1 MLIHKVFTFSLHVNR
16 NSKHFV
22 NFFSDRVGAIQKAKR
37 MTVSEVLDYLEISP
51 PMFSMIKSGKR
62 NPSVKTIRRI
72 ESAEREAGII
82 VDEPPA
88 VTKTLSEPSR
98 GSPSAREA
106 PADGMPDH
114 RDLSK
119 KLDEIL
125 RRLSALEKKAK
136 K

>member
-1 MLIHKVFTFSLHVNR
+1 MIHKVFTFRLHVNR
-16 NSKHFV
+16 NSEHIV

-51 PMFSMIKSGKR
+51 PMFSMIKSGQR

-72 ESAEREAGII
+72 ESAEREVGILPKEPEESDRAPPI
-82 VDEPPA
+82 V
-88 VTKTLSEPSR
+88 
-98 GSPSAREA
+98 RESK
-106 PADGMPDH
+106 ADAMPDH
-114 RDLSK
+114 RDLAK

-125 RRLSALEKKAK
+125 RRLTAVEKKLK